1 MVLGARS
8 RNAPLAAN
16 EYAPNCLNPRL
27 TELVVPPK
35 SPILVSY
42 GGGFPAFIAT
52 FASARELPYLVEDV
66 ARNRARRAPGLPCA
80 GGRATLSGGLTDF
93 RPMIS

>member
-1 MVLGARS
+1 M
-8 RNAPLAAN
+8 
-16 EYAPNCLNPRL
+16 
-27 TELVVPPK
+27 LVVPPK
-35 SPILVSY
+35 SPIVLSY

-52 FASARELPYLVEDV
+52 FAPARELPYLVEDV
-66 ARNRARRAPGLPCA
+66 ARNRARLAQGLPCA